1 MAWREFRR
9 GKRGKFDVQIFERN
23 LEDNLFI
30 LHQELKSGTYRHGDY
45 TSFYITDPKLRKIH
59 KATVRDRVLRHA
71 IYRVLYPIFDKSF
84 IYDSYSCRLDK
95 GTHKAVDRL
104 EVFIRKASRNYLSC
118 CFVLKCDIKKFF
130 ASIDQGILLKIIEKK
145 YPMIKLYGWSGKLLR
160 VLIRERERES
170 TCLPAGRKSV
180 CRLAT

>member
-1 MAWREFRR
+1 MNNSPAERDFAPLNLFNEIIDLENLFLAWREFRR

-95 GTHKAVDRL
+95 GTGR
-104 EVFIRKASRNYLSC
+104 
-118 CFVLKCDIKKFF
+118 
-130 ASIDQGILLKIIEKK
+130 
-145 YPMIKLYGWSGKLLR
+145 YP
-160 VLIRERERES
+160 VN
-170 TCLPAGRKSV
+170 
-180 CRLAT
+180 